1 VSGPTA
7 AAGGVENA
15 SAARV
20 TNAAPPLTPTEALTA
35 AARTRLSPVATG
47 LSLLFFIFAINHAV
61 LLPAERS
68 GPFVALALVTAVQLL
83 AVRLVVSWWKVPLYT
98 VNPLAAFMAGLVLLN
113 CIYYIRDFAD
123 PRQTTNLSLMI
134 LGAGV
139 FFYSTKWL
147 LFTIATTVGCWIY
160 FGPLAAQAE
169 GIRSLLHIP
178 LPWVPHG
185 IGLLFATLLSILI
198 HSFRTRKAREKLE
211 AGAPDQDR
219 AAAPVLPADGGGR
232 DEPVHESEER
242 YRLLAESTSE
252 GLALHEKGVILESN
266 PALAFLLGYKP
277 GELAGRNVLDLIA
290 PAARETAN
298 AAIFLGNYK
307 RFESLGQRRDGTTLP
322 LELFSKALSF
332 RGRKVMATT
341 FRDLSDR
348 KQIEEAARE
357 EQVRLAQQYRHQEA
371 LAGIDVAF
379 DRPDELV
386 NALKRFVQLAAD
398 ALPASGGAVI
408 LLGDDTPEG
417 FKVTLSF
424 ASDNAPPAAVERLAH
439 EPGATPWVLANRQP
453 LLVSNVENDPFAAL
467 QRLGTDAIFAYAAF
481 PLFNEGKPL
490 GVLYVLERG
499 PRAYRPNEQNF
510 LAALASRASVAI
522 VKVRLYE
529 KMRATNRLLEL
540 QRAELQMKNNELA
553 EAKEFAENASRAKSE
568 FLDTMSHELR
578 TPLNGILG
586 MASLLETTELTD
598 EQRDYVRSTQQCGE
612 TLLKIVDEILEF
624 SRRESGRLKLEL
636 SDFEPARVVAETI
649 AGFAAPAREKGL
661 ELTSSLAPDVPPRLR
676 GDPERLR
683 GVLNRLL
690 SNAIKFT
697 ETGRVQL
704 QVTRE
709 SEAGDTIQL
718 RFELTDTGIGIAPE
732 IRPKLFVAFSQAEG
746 AHSRRFGGIGL
757 GLAMARQLVETMGGK
772 IGVESDVGKGSKFW
786 FTVRLEK
793 PLA

>member
-1 VSGPTA
+1 VSASTA
-7 AAGGVENA
+7 APGGVENSSATPPA
-15 SAARV
+15 SVAQ
-20 TNAAPPLTPTEALTA
+20 PLTPHEALTA
-35 AARTRLSPVATG
+35 AARAQLNPVATG

-61 LLPAERS
+61 LLPVERS

-98 VNPLAAFMAGLVLLN
+98 VNPLAAFMAGMVLLN
-113 CIYYIRDFAD
+113 CLYYIRDFGD

-147 LFTIATTVGCWIY
+147 LFTIAVTVACWVY

-185 IGLLFATLLSILI
+185 VGMLFATMLSILL
-198 HSFRTRKAREKLE
+198 HSFRTRNAREKLKSGGENSDFASVPVPKPE
-211 AGAPDQDR
+211 A
-219 AAAPVLPADGGGR
+219 GGR
-232 DEPVHESEER
+232 DEPVNESEER

-252 GLALHEKGVILESN
+252 GLALHEKGVIIESN
-266 PALAFLLGYKP
+266 PALAFLFGFKP
-277 GELAGRNVLDLIA
+277 GELAGRGVLELVA

-322 LELFSKALSF
+322 LELFSKALNF

-348 KQIEEAARE
+348 KQVEEAARE

-386 NALKRFVQLAAD
+386 NALKRFVQLAAN

-408 LLGDDTPEG
+408 LLGDDTSEG
-417 FKVTLSF
+417 FKVTLTF
-424 ASDNAPPAAVERLAH
+424 ASDDTPPAAVERLAN

-481 PLFNEGKPL
+481 PLFHEGKPL

-499 PRAYRPNEQNF
+499 PRPYRPNEQNF

-529 KMRATNRLLEL
+529 KMRNTNRLLEL
-540 QRAELQMKNNELA
+540 QRAELEMKNTELA

-586 MASLLETTELTD
+586 MASLLETTELSE

-624 SRRESGRLKLEL
+624 SRKESGKLKLEV
-636 SDFEPARVVAETI
+636 SDFEPARVVTESVA
-649 AGFAAPAREKGL
+649 AFAAQAREKGL
-661 ELTSSLAPDVPPRLR
+661 KLSSSLAVEVPPRLR

-697 ETGRVQL
+697 QSGQVQL
-704 QVTRE
+704 HVTRE
-709 SEAGDTIQL
+709 SEADGVIQL
-718 RFELTDTGIGIAPE
+718 RFELTDTGVGIAPE
-732 IRPKLFVAFSQAEG
+732 IRPKLFIAFSQAEG
-746 AHSRRFGGIGL
+746 AHSRKFGGIGL
-757 GLAMARQLVETMGGK
+757 GLAMARQLVETMGGR

-793 PLA
+793 PAA